1 MIIKKLKLNQT
12 IPSPVCVSCDTCC
25 HFPSQDSLMAPIFTH
40 KERKRV
46 IEDGFSPD
54 LFGPTDDGKSS
65 RIQLRAYDK
74 MFICPAFLPE
84 KGECSIYPI
93 RPLDCQIYPFVMTF
107 DENHKQVLLC
117 IDEICP
123 YTEIEISKF
132 YRDSSQVV
140 AFLESD
146 TVMLEIAENWSLVG
160 LRLETATV
168 ICTLDRLTSYLT
180 QTINH

>member
-1 MIIKKLKLNQT
+1 MQGCLFR
-12 IPSPVCVSCDTCC
+12 DTV
-25 HFPSQDSLMAPIFTH
+25 FP
-40 KERKRV
+40 
-46 IEDGFSPD
+46 FSD
-54 LFGPTDDGKSS
+54 ETSDE
-65 RIQLRAYDK
+65 
-74 MFICPAFLPE
+74 LPE
-84 KGECSIYPI
+84 PFCPI
-93 RPLDCQIYPFVMTF
+93 DPVMEWVLLWPQELSPQCCTLFVMTF

-146 TVMLEIAENWSLVG
+146 TVMLEIVENWSLVG